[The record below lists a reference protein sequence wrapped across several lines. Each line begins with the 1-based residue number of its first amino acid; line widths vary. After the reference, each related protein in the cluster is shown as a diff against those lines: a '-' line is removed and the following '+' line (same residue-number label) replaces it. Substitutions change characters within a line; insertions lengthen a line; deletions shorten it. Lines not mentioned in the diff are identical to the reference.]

1 MRIKIMPIKKIIM
14 FSTSCSVLLQ
24 RACYILLLLPFGFI
38 SAQTSDGLPS
48 TSDNGAN
55 NSNYQVAFQARSDND
70 FLLIADYVF
79 LPEKANAKQMPGVIV
94 LHDCHHERSD
104 YQRLTMSI
112 AEQGLHTLALDFR
125 GYGQSIAEGYS
136 AFEVKKNA
144 SDIGSYQSEMALL
157 TSYWP
162 QDLVAAYHYLR
173 RKVNKGLGISVV
185 AGGCAANYAVALAEK
200 VHLSSL
206 VLITPEMSYGDKE
219 RYKNLIDIPSY
230 FIGST
235 HHMASIGT
243 AKELFEWNG
252 AARSKMQV
260 FKGDKAN
267 YQLIKANK
275 YLVNDVAQW
284 LTLTLR

>member
-1 MRIKIMPIKKIIM
+1 MPIKKIIM
-14 FSTSCSVLLQ
+14 LSTLYSVLLP
-24 RACYILLLLPFGFI
+24 RACYIFLMLPFGFI
-38 SAQTSDGLPS
+38 SAQTSDRSPS
-48 TSDNGAN
+48 TLANGAS

-70 FLLIADYVF
+70 FLLMADYVF
-79 LPEKANAKQMPGVIV
+79 LPERAKAKQMPGVIV
-94 LHDCHHERSD
+94 LHDCQHQRND

-125 GYGQSIAEGYS
+125 GYGQSVTEGYS
-136 AFEVKKNA
+136 ALELKKNA
-144 SDIGSYQSEMALL
+144 SDIISYQSEMALL

-162 QDLVAAYHYLR
+162 QDLLAAYHYLR
-173 RKVNKGLGISVV
+173 RKVNKDLGISVV
-185 AGGCAANYAVALAEK
+185 AGGCAANYAVALAEE

-235 HHMASIGT
+235 HHMASIAT
-243 AKELFEWNG
+243 VKELFDWNG

-267 YQLIKANK
+267 YQLIKANT